1 MANKA
6 LVIGGQGFI
15 GFSVAM
21 TLFNNG
27 WNVRV
32 LDRNKTDKFDEIN
45 VEIIVG
51 DVFDK
56 DILRFALEDVE
67 VVFYFISHSLP
78 SSSRDNLNYELQNS
92 LIALDY
98 VLDSMVDLN
107 VKKIV
112 FPSSGGTIYGNV
124 NDQNA
129 TESTELKPFSSYG
142 QGKLLS
148 EEIIKFYNRVHNVEY
163 LILRISNIY
172 GCHFYR
178 KVEQGVVDIFI
189 QNILDNRPITIWSG
203 AENSIRDYIFID
215 DFCDALIT
223 LLNQKKH
230 GIYNIGTGEGRK
242 LTDIINIIENI
253 LKREAIIVRNN
264 NNSGVSRNVLDI
276 SKIRKDCSWQ
286 PKFNLEKGIAKT
298 IKRKKEKKNEI
309 SRIY

>member
-1 MANKA
+1 MENNA

-21 TLFNNG
+21 TLYNNG

-32 LDRNKTDKFDEIN
+32 LDRNITDKFNEVNI
-45 VEIIVG
+45 ETMVG
-51 DVFDK
+51 NVFDK
-56 DILRFALEDVE
+56 DTLKFALKDVD

-78 SSSRDNLNYELQNS
+78 SSNRDNLNYELQNS
-92 LIALDY
+92 LTALDS
-98 VLDSMVDLN
+98 VLDTMVNLN

-124 NDQNA
+124 KDQNV
-129 TESTELKPFSSYG
+129 TESIEPNPLSSYG

-148 EEIIKFYNRVHNVEY
+148 EEIIKFYNRVHNVEH

-178 KVEQGVVDIFI
+178 RVEQGAVDIFI
-189 QNILDNRPITIWSG
+189 QNILNDKPISIWSG

-223 LLNQKKH
+223 LLNRKIH
-230 GIYNIGTGEGRK
+230 GIYNIGTGEGSK
-242 LTDIINIIENI
+242 LMDIIQIIESI

-264 NNSGVSRNVLDI
+264 NYSGVSRNVLDI
-276 SKIRKDCSWQ
+276 SKIKEDCKWF
-286 PKFNLEKGIAKT
+286 PKYNLEEGIKKT
-298 IKRKKEKKNEI
+298 IKRKKENNNEI